1 MRYNYLLLLLA
12 FKTTHSLVFIINTN
26 QNNKPKIIVPP
37 QVSETST
44 KKNNSK
50 TGDSGN
56 STNVKNL
63 VHPTNPIRPRIDFVI
78 ALVD

>member
-12 FKTTHSLVFIINTN
+12 FKTTHSLVFIVNTN

-56 STNVKNL
+56 SANVKSI
-63 VHPTNPIRPRIDFVI
+63 VYPINPIRPIVDFAFV
-78 ALVD
+78 LVD